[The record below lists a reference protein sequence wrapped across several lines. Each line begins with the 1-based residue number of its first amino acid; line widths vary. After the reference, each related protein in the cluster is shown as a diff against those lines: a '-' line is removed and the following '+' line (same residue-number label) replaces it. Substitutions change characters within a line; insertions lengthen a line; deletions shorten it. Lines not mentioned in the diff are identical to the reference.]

1 MRNCQELWMG
11 SHPGCLQHQRVPEI
25 WIGLDT
31 AARRRNWWWTGFLT
45 LLFACMAVATEATAT
60 TGRWS
65 WAGAV
70 GALWLASLFYVIN
83 RGYSRTLL
91 APDRMQFSTL
101 VSRRAI
107 PWSEIAS
114 IESRSHE
121 TRGGAWW
128 EARVHRASGRSLAI
142 PGIFTS
148 RRGDE
153 VFEGNL
159 AVVREYW
166 ARATASE

>member
-1 MRNCQELWMG
+1 M
-11 SHPGCLQHQRVPEI
+11 PEI
-25 WIGLDT
+25 WIGLDI
-31 AARRRNWWWTGFLT
+31 AARRRNWWWTGVLT
-45 LLFACMAVATEATAT
+45 LLFAGMAVATEATAT
-60 TGRWS
+60 TGRWW
-65 WAGAV
+65 WACVV
-70 GALWLASLFYVIN
+70 GALGLASLFYMIN
-83 RGYSRTLL
+83 RGYGRTRL

-101 VSRRAI
+101 VSRRSI
-107 PWSEIAS
+107 PWSEITS
-114 IESRSHE
+114 IEPRSHQ

-128 EARVHRASGRSLAI
+128 EVRVHRAIGRSLAI

-166 ARATASE
+166 DRAAAPE

>member
-1 MRNCQELWMG
+1 
-11 SHPGCLQHQRVPEI
+11 VPEI
-25 WIGLDT
+25 WIGLDV

-45 LLFACMAVATEATAT
+45 LLFAGMAVATESTAT
-60 TGRWS
+60 TGRWW
-65 WAGAV
+65 WAGVV
-70 GALWLASLFYVIN
+70 GVLWLASLFYMVN
-83 RGYSRTLL
+83 RGYGRTLL

-101 VSRRAI
+101 VSRRTI
-107 PWSEIAS
+107 PWSEITS
-114 IESRSHE
+114 IEPRSHQ

-128 EARVHRASGRSLAI
+128 EVRVYRARGRSLAI
-142 PGIFTS
+142 PGVFTS

-166 ARATASE
+166 ARATAPE